1 MTVTYTD
8 VHLARAKFFT
18 GPLARISRAMERA
31 RSQERGAIARQRLL
45 DPAPI
50 ARDIGIGRAAFDS
63 DSAGRLAAAGDP
75 VILVRPDIST
85 ADVAGFAVSTGI
97 LTAAGGR
104 TARAALVARQMG

>member
-1 MTVTYTD
+1 MSSSSPSKRNGD
-8 VHLARAKFFT
+8 RHLYRRPFGARKIFH
-18 GPLARISRAMERA
+18 RAA
-31 RSQERGAIARQRLL
+31 CANFPCNG
-45 DPAPI
+45 